1 MILVRHCEAEG
12 NKKRLFQGITD
23 ASVSEKGRI
32 QLDLLSI
39 RCRNMKID
47 AIYSS
52 PLRRARETAEAVNR
66 FHGLP
71 IQIRDGLRE
80 IDGGEMENKPWED
93 FPKTYPE
100 QASFWNKQPWLFSPP
115 NGETMYHVFD
125 RIWDTILEIIR
136 ENPGK
141 TVCAA
146 SHGCAIR
153 NFLCRASGWPIE
165 QLNRM
170 DWCDNTGISIVDFDG
185 ELHPHVVLQNDA
197 SHLSDETSTFA
208 GQDWWKPEN
217 RGGDVFK

>member
-1 MILVRHCEAEG
+1 MFSVEYSITPVSYTHLDVY
-12 NKKRLFQGITD
+12 KRQ
-23 ASVSEKGRI
+23 
-32 QLDLLSI
+32 I

-165 QLNRM
+165 QLNKMCIRDSLIWRM
-170 DWCDNTGISIVDFDG
+170 K
-185 ELHPHVVLQNDA
+185 HV
-197 SHLSDETSTFA
+197 F
-208 GQDWWKPEN
+208 
-217 RGGDVFK
+217 